1 MERQRIVCIGGGN
14 MASSLVG
21 GLVAAHYPV
30 DRIAVAEPAQ
40 AQREA
45 LAQRFGVETGSDNR
59 ALAATADVV
68 VLAVWAADGLS
79 LRAGREEPGD
89 PLVAA
94 TVSLIVA
101 LLLALVTATTGD
113 GVSLPVLVALGGLAP
128 SLFAAWSVVRLRG
141 GFPAGH
147 PRA

>member
-1 MERQRIVCIGGGN
+1 
-14 MASSLVG
+14 
-21 GLVAAHYPV
+21 
-30 DRIAVAEPAQ
+30 
-40 AQREA
+40 
-45 LAQRFGVETGSDNR
+45 
-59 ALAATADVV
+59 
-68 VLAVWAADGLS
+68 

-94 TVSLIVA
+94 AVSLIVA
-101 LLLALVTATTGD
+101 LLLALVTATTGY
-113 GVSLPVLVALGGLAP
+113 GASLPVLVALGGLAP